1 MSKGEWTKLTAADGH
16 ELDAWRVEPSGTA
29 RGAVV
34 VVQEIFGV
42 NGHIRAIAEEYARDG
57 YATIAP
63 ALFDR
68 VRKNVELGYTP
79 DGVTEGRAL
88 RNAIGWDKP
97 IVDLKAAADAVR
109 ARGRVATIGYCW
121 GGSLSYLM
129 ACRAAHDGGDPQ
141 TSGVACAIAYYGGQI
156 AQFLDEKPRVPV
168 LMHFGETDPIIPATD
183 REKIVAAIPSAEI
196 FVYAAGHGFNCTE
209 RQDYEPA
216 SAKVA
221 KERTLAFLQK
231 HVG

>member
-1 MSKGEWTKLTAADGH
+1 VSKGEWTKITAADGH

-29 RGAVV
+29 RGAIV

-68 VRKNVELGYTP
+68 VRKHVELGYTP

-88 RNAIGWDKP
+88 RNQIGWEKP
-97 IVDLKAAADAVR
+97 IFDLQAAASAVQP
-109 ARGRVATIGYCW
+109 RGRVATIGYCW

-129 ACRAAHDGGDPQ
+129 ACRAD
-141 TSGVACAIAYYGGQI
+141 VACAIAYYGGQI
-156 AQFLDEKPRVPV
+156 AHFLDERPKAPV
-168 LMHFGETDPIIPATD
+168 LMHFGENDPIIPATD
-183 REKIVAAIPSAEI
+183 RERIIAALPGAEI
-196 FVYAAGHGFNCTE
+196 FVYPAGHGFNCTE
-209 RQDYEPA
+209 RQDYEPE
-216 SAKVA
+216 SAKIA